1 MEAQQAQQT
10 PGIGGIDSGQHRDR
24 SFAVG
29 LDQIGHGEGELAPQ
43 GTGRVVDGEVLRR
56 NAGSLQPDRQQGIAD
71 GHSGGGGNDGH
82 ITVQGVAGMEKDGR
96 EAERGKGG
104 GDPARHDA
112 ACAHPTHYQLHQR
125 AAELVSKGS
134 AAFTWPGSSR

>member
-10 PGIGGIDSGQHRDR
+10 PGISGIDNGQHRDR

-43 GTGRVVDGEVLRR
+43 VTGRVVDGEVLRR

-71 GHSGGGGNDGH
+71 GHSRGGGK
-82 ITVQGVAGMEKDGR
+82 VAAILLATMPLVPTPLTTNFTGGR
-96 EAERGKGG
+96 R
-104 GDPARHDA
+104 
-112 ACAHPTHYQLHQR
+112 
-125 AAELVSKGS
+125 
-134 AAFTWPGSSR
+134 SS